1 MDFKDYQG
9 QRLRMANIN
18 KKQYLGKRGSRNL
31 DRSIVTEYKQSNDY
45 KISNSHEMA
54 MNSFKN
60 NTNTSAGSGVHIRV
74 KSSQS

>member
-1 MDFKDYQG
+1 
-9 QRLRMANIN
+9 MADIN
-18 KKQYLGKRGSRNL
+18 KKQFLGKRGSRNI

-45 KISNSHEMA
+45 KISNSREMA
-54 MNSFKN
+54 MNSFNN